1 MASTLAGPLKY
12 LTVSPIAAH
21 TATVVFIH
29 GLGDSGHGWKP
40 VAEMFSADPAMQ
52 HIKWVFPHAPNM
64 AVTANGGMVM
74 PSWYDIYSFGG
85 LKEEEDEEGILRSAK
100 AIKQL
105 IDSEISSTSI
115 QPNRVV
121 IGGFSQGGV
130 MSLLTGM
137 TMDKKLAGIVGLSCY
152 LTLRAKFKEARFRY
166 CILTEGLTHLR

>member
-1 MASTLAGPLKY
+1 MVPQWSKVNLCLSI
-12 LTVSPIAAH
+12 LTQSLVR
-21 TATVVFIH
+21 
-29 GLGDSGHGWKP
+29 
-40 VAEMFSADPAMQ
+40 
-52 HIKWVFPHAPNM
+52 
-64 AVTANGGMVM
+64 
-74 PSWYDIYSFGG
+74 YDIYSFGG